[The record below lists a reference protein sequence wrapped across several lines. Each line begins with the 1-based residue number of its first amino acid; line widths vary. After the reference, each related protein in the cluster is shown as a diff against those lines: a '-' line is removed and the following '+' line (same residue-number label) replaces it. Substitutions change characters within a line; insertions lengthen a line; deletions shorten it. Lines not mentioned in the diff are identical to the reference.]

1 MEPVNAHQQP
11 MPAMHT
17 HPQKPPLAWLP
28 AVLLALATLLS
39 PAVTLA
45 QTNPSGTAGDRP
57 AFTFSGST
65 TLTGQYA
72 TAPSRATQISEE
84 FLRYQLNATLGIH
97 GMPVTA
103 RLYLTTEPSFGRTN
117 QQRFSLSANPAQ
129 LHVPLPVI
137 SWFRDITIGRS
148 APSYSRYTLHGTRVD
163 GVSAEMTPGPLYMAF
178 VTGRTER
185 ASGGAAFGQAGFNR
199 TVIGGKAG
207 GGSPDG
213 NHLHATF
220 LRVYDDPESLAPAD
234 RRPGLTPRDNFV
246 TGLQGGLDLFQHTLQ
261 LRGEISGSVHTM
273 DRESAEM
280 DGLEDIPV
288 AIRDLVN
295 PNISTTVD
303 YAWSL
308 HARTDLSSTRL
319 TGNLEWVGPGYRS
332 LGNPWLRNDI
342 FLWQARIDQN
352 FMDRRVPVHL
362 QARRSRD
369 NLIQWKNGTTYTTQ
383 LAFGAGLRLPQRPSL
398 QLRFTPHFQENTERG
413 IDIRSLMVS
422 LNSSYTYRIAG
433 RQSTTSIFL
442 TFQDNSAHITAL
454 EYQRYSVSINEIF
467 MLSRAV
473 MLRGAF
479 TWNHARFEVRNLA
492 IITGETSATWRTGRD
507 LSLSGGLRVS
517 SQADYGSRFGFH
529 LSADVAAGVFGTLRI
544 KAEQDFFRDDFE
556 GVNDF
561 DRSVVSASLT
571 RRF

>member
-1 MEPVNAHQQP
+1 MPLRTLLPVLLVA
-11 MPAMHT
+11 
-17 HPQKPPLAWLP
+17 LP
-28 AVLLALATLLS
+28 ALPF
-39 PAVTLA
+39 PAASQA

-57 AFTFSGST
+57 ALTFSGST

-72 TAPSRATQISEE
+72 TAPARSTQISEE

-97 GMPVTA
+97 GMPVNA
-103 RLYLTTEPSFGRTN
+103 RLYLTTEPSFGRTS
-117 QQRFSLSANPAQ
+117 QQRFSLSASPAQ

-163 GVSAEMTPGPLYMAF
+163 GVSAEMTPGPVYLAF

-185 ASGGAAFGQAGFNR
+185 ASSGAGFGQAGFTR

-213 NHLHATF
+213 THLHATF
-220 LRVYDDPESLAPAD
+220 LRAYDDPESMAPAD

-246 TGLQGGLDLFQHTLQ
+246 TGLQGGLDLFARAVQ
-261 LRGEISGSVHTM
+261 LRGEVSGSVHTM
-273 DRESAEM
+273 DRESAEI
-280 DGLEDIPV
+280 DGLDDIPA

-308 HARTDLSSTRL
+308 HARTDLSTTRL

-352 FMDRRVPVHL
+352 FLDRRVPVHL

-383 LAFGAGLRLPQRPSL
+383 LVFGVGLRLPRRPSL
-398 QLRFTPHFQENTERG
+398 QLRFTPYFQENAERG
-413 IDIRSLMVS
+413 VDIRSFMVS
-422 LNSSYTYRIAG
+422 LNSSHTYRIAG
-433 RQSTTSIFL
+433 RQSTTSLFL
-442 TFQDNSAHITAL
+442 TFQDNSAHMPAL
-454 EYQRYSVSINEIF
+454 EYRRYAVSLNEVF
-467 MLSRAV
+467 MMTRAV

-479 TWNHARFEVRNLA
+479 TWNHARFETRNLT
-492 IITGETSATWRTGRD
+492 ITTGEASATWQTGRD

-529 LSADVAAGVFGTLRI
+529 ISADMAAGVFGTLRI

-556 GVNDF
+556 GHNDF
-561 DRSVVSASLT
+561 DRSVISASLT